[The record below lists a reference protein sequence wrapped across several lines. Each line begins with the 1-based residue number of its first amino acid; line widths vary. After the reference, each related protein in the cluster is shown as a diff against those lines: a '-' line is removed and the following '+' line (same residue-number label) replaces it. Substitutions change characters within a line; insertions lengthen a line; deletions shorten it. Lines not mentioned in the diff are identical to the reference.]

1 MLLSNHFKSLHD
13 IRAHNPLN
21 QMTLFLR
28 LSLVGSLII
37 LTTLTGLSQTNHS
50 VAKPNET
57 VWVIANS
64 VKANKRA
71 QYERFVH
78 EILWPGAKNLSAAD
92 QKKFKQTRIMHPTK
106 PETDGS
112 YTYLFI
118 IDPVIKG
125 ADYGIESIL
134 KKEYG
139 VRKGKEY
146 FKLFTDA
153 VIEKNSREYRV
164 TQSKD

>member
-1 MLLSNHFKSLHD
+1 MLISF
-13 IRAHNPLN
+13 
-21 QMTLFLR
+21 
-28 LSLVGSLII
+28 II
-37 LTTLTGLSQTNHS
+37 VLTALTGFSQIPHS

-78 EILWPGAKNLSAAD
+78 EIFWPGAKNLSAAE
-92 QKKFKQTRIMHPTK
+92 QKTFTQTRIMHPTK

-118 IDPVIKG
+118 MDPVIKG
-125 ADYGIESIL
+125 ADYSIESVL
-134 KKEYG
+134 KKQYG
-139 VRKGKEY
+139 VQKGKEY

-153 VIEKNSREYRV
+153 VIEKNSKSYEM

>member
-1 MLLSNHFKSLHD
+1 MTYSLRFLLISC
-13 IRAHNPLN
+13 
-21 QMTLFLR
+21 
-28 LSLVGSLII
+28 II
-37 LTTLTGLSQTNHS
+37 VLTALTGLSQTTHS

-78 EILWPGAKNLSAAD
+78 EILWAGAKNLSAAD
-92 QKKFKQTRIMHPTK
+92 QKLFKQSRIMHPTK
-106 PETDGS
+106 PEADGS

-125 ADYGIESIL
+125 ADYGIESVL

-139 VRKGKEY
+139 AQKGKEY